1 MGRSLKKGPFIADSL
16 LRKVEKQ
23 NDNDDK
29 SVIKTWSRAST
40 ILPMMIGHTIAVHN
54 GRTHVPVFIT
64 EQMVGHKLGEFAPT
78 RTFKGHIRD
87 TKGGRYSMTSSTPTA
102 PTAQAH
108 GRFIRGSV
116 SKVRRVLDQIR
127 GRTYRDALIML
138 EFMPY
143 RSTGPITKVLRSAVA
158 NAEHNLGLDP
168 SSLVISSATAD
179 MGPSMKRYRPRAQG
193 RAYQIKKQTCHI
205 SIAVAAQTD
214 S

>member
-1 MGRSLKKGPFIADSL
+1 M
-16 LRKVEKQ
+16 
-23 NDNDDK
+23 
-29 SVIKTWSRAST
+29 T
-40 ILPMMIGHTIAVHN
+40 
-54 GRTHVPVFIT
+54 
-64 EQMVGHKLGEFAPT
+64 
-78 RTFKGHIRD
+78 
-87 TKGGRYSMTSSTPTA
+87 TSSPMAT
-102 PTAQAH
+102 TAQAH

-168 SSLVISSATAD
+168 ATLVISRATAD
-179 MGPSMKRYRPRAQG
+179 MGPSMKRFRPRAQG
-193 RAYQIKKQTCHI
+193 RAFAIKKQTCHI
-205 SIAVAAQTD
+205 SIAVAAQAD